1 MENKYEELREF
12 LKSSEWVKRDELK
25 TPKDKDIKR
34 PLPVKE
40 YDETN
45 LISLPNHKNLS
56 LSNDS
61 IKDLVKNRKSRRKYN
76 NESLTLKE
84 LSFLLWTT
92 QGVRDDHIRLR
103 TVPSGGA
110 VHPFETY
117 LYLNRVE
124 GIKPGLYRY
133 IPGEHALVFIKI
145 SKDSKREIIK
155 AANKQ
160 KFVGEAAVVF
170 MWTVIPK
177 RGEWKYG
184 ILAHKLAAI
193 DVGHLCQNLY
203 LATEAINAGMCAVD
217 AYDQK
222 TADSFLEVDGKEEFV
237 IYMAPVGKYDE

>member
-12 LKSSEWVKRDELK
+12 LKSSEWVNRDEFK
-25 TPKDKDIKR
+25 TPKDKNIKK
-34 PLPVKE
+34 PLPVKK

-45 LISLPNHKNLS
+45 LISLPNHENLS

-84 LSFLLWTT
+84 LSFLLWAT

-145 SKDSKREIIK
+145 VQRFKKRNYKSSK
-155 AANKQ
+155 
-160 KFVGEAAVVF
+160 
-170 MWTVIPK
+170 
-177 RGEWKYG
+177 
-184 ILAHKLAAI
+184 
-193 DVGHLCQNLY
+193 
-203 LATEAINAGMCAVD
+203 
-217 AYDQK
+217 
-222 TADSFLEVDGKEEFV
+222 
-237 IYMAPVGKYDE
+237 